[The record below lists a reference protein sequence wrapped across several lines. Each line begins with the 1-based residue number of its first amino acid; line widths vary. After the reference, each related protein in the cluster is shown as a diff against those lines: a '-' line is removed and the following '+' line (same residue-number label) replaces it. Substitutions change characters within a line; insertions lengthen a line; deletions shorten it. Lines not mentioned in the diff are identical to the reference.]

1 MARPLVVVSGRHRP
15 HEILLLAVSVIVGVA
30 YTIGAPPPTSIT
42 ALMPGWA
49 LHVWSAGLVIS
60 GVVGLVGTISR
71 RVWALQLE
79 QAAMLIGAGALIWYT
94 AAVIPFGWR
103 SLFAG
108 LISVAWAA
116 ANLARA
122 EQIRRDLRSA
132 R

>member
-1 MARPLVVVSGRHRP
+1 MGRPLVVVSGRHRP
-15 HEILLLAVSVIVGVA
+15 HEILLLAVSVVTGVA